1 MKSVLLIAAIIFIV
15 AVIIQYA
22 HAKVKTWGVVQI
34 KSGSLGSGKTYLS
47 VDELTKRYRKLRRK
61 GGKKD
66 VQ

>member
-22 HAKVKTWGVVQI
+22 HAKTKTWGVVQI

-61 GGKKD
+61 GGKKN
-66 VQ
+66 V